1 MTHVPLSLKLAYSA
15 YMAVLVPAY
24 ARKADAGPLNFLW
37 FSDLALFT
45 TGAALWLENSLLAS
59 ATAVAVLAPELFW
72 NLSFFVRLLTGKHVS
87 SLTDYM
93 FDSRR
98 PRFMRGL
105 SLFHVVLPATLVWL
119 MAVLGYDARAFWV
132 ATVVAWVVL
141 PVTYALTRPEHNIN
155 WVFGF
160 GTPPRRPL
168 PSLLWLLAL
177 MVGFPLLIYLPTHL
191 LLRAVF

>member
-1 MTHVPLSLKLAYSA
+1 MTQIPLWLKLAYTA

-24 ARKADAGPLNFLW
+24 ALKADAGPLNFLW

-45 TGAALWLENSLLAS
+45 TGAALWLENSLFAS

-72 NLSFFVRLLTGKHVS
+72 NLSFVVKILTGKRIS

-98 PRFMRGL
+98 PRFMRAL
-105 SLFHVVLPATLVWL
+105 SLFHVVLPVLLIWL
-119 MAVLGYDARAFWV
+119 MAVLGYDARALFV
-132 ATVVAWVVL
+132 ATAVAWIVL
-141 PVTYALTRPEHNIN
+141 PVTYALTRPAHNIN

-160 GTPPRRPL
+160 GTPPRRPV
-168 PSLLWLLAL
+168 PPLLWVLAL
-177 MVGFPLLIYLPTHL
+177 MLGFPVLVYLPTHL
-191 LLRAVF
+191 LLRAIF

>member
-1 MTHVPLSLKLAYSA
+1 MTHIPLWLKLAYSA

-45 TGAALWLENSLLAS
+45 TGAALWLENSLFAS

-72 NLSFFVRLLTGKHVS
+72 NLSFVARLLTGQSLS

-98 PRFMRGL
+98 PLFMRGL
-105 SLFHVVLPATLVWL
+105 SLYHVVLPFTLIWL
-119 MAVLGYDARAFWV
+119 VALLGYDSR
-132 ATVVAWVVL
+132 AWVVMTIIAWIVL
-141 PVTYALTRPEHNIN
+141 PATYLLTKPE
-155 WVFGF
+155 
-160 GTPPRRPL
+160 
-168 PSLLWLLAL
+168 
-177 MVGFPLLIYLPTHL
+177 
-191 LLRAVF
+191 

>member
-1 MTHVPLSLKLAYSA
+1 MTHFPLWLKIAYGA

-37 FSDLALFT
+37 FSDIALFT
-45 TGAALWLENSLLAS
+45 TGAALWLENSLIAS

-72 NLSFFVRLLTGKHVS
+72 NLSFLVRMLTGKRLS
-87 SLTDYM
+87 TLTDYM
-93 FDSRR
+93 FDARR

-105 SLFHVVLPATLVWL
+105 SLFHVVLPVLLIWL
-119 MAVLGYDARAFWV
+119 MAVLGYDSRAPLV
-132 ATVVAWVVL
+132 ATAVAWVVL
-141 PVTYALTRPEHNIN
+141 PLTYALTRPEHNIN

-168 PSLLWLLAL
+168 PPLVWLLAL
-177 MVGFPLLIYLPTHL
+177 MLGFPILVYLPTHL
-191 LLRAVF
+191 LLHAIF